1 MERIIKLSSFFNSSS
16 LDTRDEV
23 VALFAEVR
31 TGAPSNK
38 LIFDFTGIEFI
49 SRSFADEFHKQKM
62 QLAKELNMQFE
73 VANADLSVIEMLQ
86 AVSHTQHKVKRE
98 ESRLM
103 VYSFKD
109 TASLFNYLQAV

>member
-23 VALFAEVR
+23 EALFAEVK
-31 TGAPSNK
+31 TATSNK
-38 LIFDFTGIEFI
+38 VIFDFAGIEFI

-62 QLAKELNMQFE
+62 KLAKELNMQFE

-98 ESRLM
+98 ESRFM